1 MIAVNKQYRINKTAT
16 RRIVNESKTPCGVV
30 FLFETSQK
38 DNVMNIWTQK
48 SIELATQRNYLN
60 LLYRVY
66 PMSVNLRRELSE
78 STLNNIK
85 IAFDSRDGN
94 SLLKILLKQE
104 MFPIKDSYVAYLKRD
119 KTAIERNPN
128 TVNRIS
134 SMLYEMGWSEILDKL
149 TIPKETNRQIGPLF
163 KKWIDLKYL
172 GANITKDV
180 NIFLN
185 STENIIFN
193 ASDAEMKEFAKKYLG
208 YNRDKGLDFIAKF
221 NKKFLIGEAKFLTD
235 FGGHQNAQYED
246 AISTLRTPLS
256 KTNYEVIKIAILD
269 GVLYIKSNNK
279 MYKNLSSFSDNEVII
294 SAVLLRDYLYS
305 I

>member
-85 IAFDSRDGN
+85 IAFDSRDDN

-104 MFPIKDSYVAYLKRD
+104 MFPIKDSYVTYLKRD
-119 KTAIERNPN
+119 NSSIERNSN
-128 TVNRIS
+128 TVQRLVG
-134 SMLYEMGWSEILDKL
+134 MLYEMGLDDIIDHTTAPKRLVAKL
-149 TIPKETNRQIGPLF
+149 NHC
-163 KKWIDLKYL
+163 LK
-172 GANITKDV
+172 
-180 NIFLN
+180 
-185 STENIIFN
+185 TE
-193 ASDAEMKEFAKKYLG
+193 
-208 YNRDKGLDFIAKF
+208 
-221 NKKFLIGEAKFLTD
+221 
-235 FGGHQNAQYED
+235 
-246 AISTLRTPLS
+246 S
-256 KTNYEVIKIAILD
+256 KLAILAFQ
-269 GVLYIKSNNK
+269 
-279 MYKNLSSFSDNEVII
+279 FSQM
-294 SAVLLRDYLYS
+294 R
-305 I
+305 

>member
-66 PMSVNLRRELSE
+66 PMSVNLRRELSK

-104 MFPIKDSYVAYLKRD
+104 MFPIKDINKYEFTNSMNSLRIDILHFNSRQFILK
-119 KTAIERNPN
+119 
-128 TVNRIS
+128 
-134 SMLYEMGWSEILDKL
+134 
-149 TIPKETNRQIGPLF
+149 PL
-163 KKWIDLKYL
+163 L
-172 GANITKDV
+172 
-180 NIFLN
+180 
-185 STENIIFN
+185 
-193 ASDAEMKEFAKKYLG
+193 
-208 YNRDKGLDFIAKF
+208 
-221 NKKFLIGEAKFLTD
+221 
-235 FGGHQNAQYED
+235 
-246 AISTLRTPLS
+246 
-256 KTNYEVIKIAILD
+256 
-269 GVLYIKSNNK
+269 
-279 MYKNLSSFSDNEVII
+279 
-294 SAVLLRDYLYS
+294 
-305 I
+305 

>member
-1 MIAVNKQYRINKTAT
+1 
-16 RRIVNESKTPCGVV
+16 
-30 FLFETSQK
+30 
-38 DNVMNIWTQK
+38 MNIWTEK
-48 SIELATQRNYLN
+48 SINLANQRNYLD
-60 LLYRVY
+60 LLYKVY
-66 PMSVNLRRELSE
+66 PMSINLKREIDE
-78 STLNNIK
+78 NVVKKIK
-85 IAFDSRDGN
+85 KYYDDREN
-94 SLLKILLKQE
+94 SDFLKILLEQDI
-104 MFPIKDSYVAYLKRD
+104 FPIKDSYIAYLKRD

-134 SMLYEMGWSEILDKL
+134 SMLYEMGWNEILEKL
-149 TIPKETNRQIGPLF
+149 TVPKETNRQIGPLF

-172 GANITKDV
+172 GANITKDAEV
-180 NIFLN
+180 FLN
-185 STENIIFN
+185 SADNIIFN
-193 ASDAEMKEFAKKYLG
+193 SSDAEMKEFAKKYLG

-246 AISTLRTPLS
+246 AISTLKTPLS

-279 MYKNLSSFSDNEVII
+279 MYKSLSNFSNDEVII